1 MNIDIRNLFQAL
13 ELKEMETVIPM
24 KTTVISI
31 LGTNLDRRGKNAKR
45 WDKWRPNIA
54 LCQQED
60 MIVDRLVLLHEE
72 NFKRLAE
79 QVKDDIAVVSPE
91 TEVVFHCVDFSDPWD
106 FESVYSQLFD
116 FSQSYPFNPDE
127 DEYLIH
133 ITTGTHV
140 AQICLYLLTETNYL
154 PGKLFQT
161 SPGNKDNPTAG
172 RYQVIDLDLSR
183 YDQIAS
189 RFNQQSVT
197 GVDYLKSGIET
208 RNPQFNKMIEQLER
222 VSLLSKEPMLIS
234 GATGAGKTQLVKR
247 IFELKKQ
254 RGQIS
259 GNFVVVNCATL
270 LGDKAMSALFGH
282 SKGAFTG
289 AVQARNGLLLE
300 ADKGLLFLDEIAEL
314 GLDEQAMLLRA
325 IEERCYL
332 PLGADKEIESD
343 FQLVA
348 GTNKNINQMVAKGLF
363 REDLLARINLWSY
376 QLPSLKERIEDFE
389 PNLDYELNKFAQK
402 AGHMVSFNRAA
413 RARYM
418 KFAVSPKAL
427 WKANF
432 RDLNSSVTRMATLSE
447 GGRISEELVVEEI
460 ARLQEQW
467 TGAHTKSDSPQIV
480 ADELLGPTRAS
491 TFDLFD
497 QYLLMGIKD
506 ICKDSNSMA
515 DAGRKLFNV
524 SRQNKKSVNDSHRLK
539 QILAKYDLSFDDFQ
553 AK

>member
-1 MNIDIRNLFQAL
+1 
-13 ELKEMETVIPM
+13 M

-54 LCQQED
+54 LCQQDD
-60 MIVDRLVLLHEE
+60 MVVDRLVLLHEE

-79 QVKDDIAVVSPE
+79 QVKDDIAMVSPE
-91 TEVVFHCVDFSDPWD
+91 TEVVFHPVDFSDPWD

-116 FSQSYPFNPDE
+116 FSQGYPFSPDE
-127 DEYLIH
+127 EEYLIH

-161 SPGNKDNPTAG
+161 SPGNKNNPTVG
-172 RYQVIDLDLSR
+172 RYQIIDLDLSR

-208 RNPQFNKMIEQLER
+208 RNPQFNKMIEQLEK

-259 GNFVVVNCATL
+259 GKFVVVNCATL

-289 AVQARNGLLLE
+289 AAQARNGLLLE

-325 IEERCYL
+325 IEEKSYF

-348 GTNKNINQMVAKGLF
+348 GTNRNINQMVTKGLF

-402 AGHMVSFNRAA
+402 AGHMMSFNKSA
-413 RARYM
+413 REKYM
-418 KFAVSPKAL
+418 KFAVSPTAL
-427 WKANF
+427 WSANF

-447 GGRISEELVVEEI
+447 GGRISEEIVVEEI
-460 ARLQEQW
+460 SRLELQW
-467 TGAHTKSDSPQIV
+467 VGGKSKTGSPQMI
-480 ADELLGPTRAS
+480 ANDLLGSSKAS
-491 TFDLFD
+491 SLDLFD
-497 QYLLMGIKD
+497 QYLLMGLYQV
-506 ICKDSNSMA
+506 CKESKSMA

-524 SRQNKKSVNDSHRLK
+524 SRNNKKSVNDSHRLK
-539 QILAKYDLSFDDFQ
+539 QILAKYGLFFDDF
-553 AK
+553 KSG

>member
-1 MNIDIRNLFQAL
+1 
-13 ELKEMETVIPM
+13 M

-54 LCQQED
+54 LCQQDD

-79 QVKDDIAVVSPE
+79 QVKDDIAMVSPE
-91 TEVVFHCVDFSDPWD
+91 TEVLFHPVDFSDPWD

-116 FSQSYPFNPDE
+116 FSQKYQFNPDE

-161 SPGNKDNPTAG
+161 SPGNKDNPTMG
-172 RYQVIDLDLSR
+172 KYQIIDLDLSR

-189 RFNQQSVT
+189 RFNQERVT

-208 RNPQFNKMIEQLER
+208 RNVKFNKMIEQLEK

-234 GATGAGKTQLVKR
+234 GPTGAGKTQLVKR

-259 GNFVVVNCATL
+259 GKFVVVNCATL

-282 SKGAFTG
+282 TKGAFTG
-289 AVQARNGLLLE
+289 AAEGRKGLLLE

-325 IEERCYL
+325 IEEKCYL
-332 PLGADKEIESD
+332 PLGSDKEIESD
-343 FQLVA
+343 FQLVV

-376 QLPSLKERIEDFE
+376 QLPSLKERIEDLE

-402 AGHMVSFNRAA
+402 AGLMVSFNKGA
-413 RARYM
+413 RAKYM
-418 KFAVSPKAL
+418 KFAISPPAM

-447 GGRISEELVVEEI
+447 GGRISEDIVAEEI
-460 ARLQEQW
+460 SRLLLQW
-467 TGAHTKSDSPQIV
+467 SDSQHS
-480 ADELLGPTRAS
+480 ADSAQTIANRLLGEAKANQI
-491 TFDLFD
+491 DLYD
-497 QYLLMGIKD
+497 KYVLMGLVSA
-506 ICKDSNSMA
+506 CKESKSMA
-515 DAGRKLFNV
+515 EAGRKLFNI
-524 SRQNKKSVNDSHRLK
+524 SRLNKKSSNDSHRLK
-539 QILAKYDLSFDDFQ
+539 QLLAKFELTFGELDF
-553 AK
+553 